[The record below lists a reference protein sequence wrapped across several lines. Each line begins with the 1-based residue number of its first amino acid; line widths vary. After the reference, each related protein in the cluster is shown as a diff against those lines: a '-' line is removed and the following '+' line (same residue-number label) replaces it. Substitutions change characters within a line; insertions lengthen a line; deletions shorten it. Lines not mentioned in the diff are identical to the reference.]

1 MEFEKK
7 YWSKGEF
14 TDSDGNEING
24 YVGILNGEAYNYKT
38 FEKLIG
44 KDTYLSRINCST
56 KNFDRTLS
64 QRLRLPHNRRDV
76 VFAANDFLYAGVVKT
91 AVERLQENNDYLFRN
106 SIISSSNLPAA
117 DECVLLSSAVNSDG
131 ELKGTEPLL
140 GKYNFSSHAFSSK
153 TQKDRNFYPDTES
166 RYKYYVKAKNG
177 TKEERASSNISF
189 IPGDRAANER
199 VLSESEKNDNAKIA
213 ALWKELY
220 NNGETPSI
228 IASSTLDDSGLVQK
242 EEYAYY
248 NNPENIKENTNNL
261 TKKIYSYNTLRGA
274 KNVISVAA
282 NTNYNLS
289 IDYNTLKD
297 VSEYSLKEL
306 SFIIKSDEIENV
318 ALKVGNNDMQAISH
332 YFKID
337 NEFYHVFYSLDVP
350 LSSQNITIQFSKS
363 LKTIGTSGSSPA
375 IRFDSQFEC
384 GDINDDIKNYKTISN
399 IIRSSRY
406 RYVWTADGF
415 TQNMYSGLNWSYK
428 HLIESEDWI
437 KALKDNKNPHL
448 VILDSGRQVNFTPS
462 DTMTA
467 YDVYTLACEHYGEY
481 NYPEVYREVTY
492 EYKGEITNPG
502 YKEKKYSIESY
513 AFEGD
518 EVVFGFKS
526 AEDIYNDLAVEG
538 VKEKYDK
545 IPNIIKEAYTV
556 TIGEENL
563 VCNFND
569 ITSAEIVIH
578 KVNTSKKSAEI
589 VVFLVAKTKL
599 IIFKTNYYFKNISE
613 NVSATGQNF
622 VLSKDDYNSN
632 EFLINLAKN
641 STDAIHIESI
651 DPHDESSLK
660 FLNLNAIKVYK
671 NAMYLIDSKLDM
683 VLRYDIEALTNN
695 EEANTDNWFNIK
707 SVKLL
712 DIMQGLGDSVDKIY
726 FNNPYSIDVNDDY
739 AYIVDRNNNC
749 VKEYTPSLN
758 FIKTLKNGYFAS
770 HDIQAC
776 AINPHSCIIN
786 DTHIAA
792 NSLWIASVLGNR
804 IFLSVLEKDIV
815 KFYGQIEDISLIDDK
830 NSWVEEV
837 RSLKFSQ
844 THSNYLYLNTSKRIY
859 KLHVSNPLY
868 PFASLS
874 YFKQRSIVGTMKWA
888 AMRYQW
894 SKIPSI
900 YGAIA
905 KDSETN
911 INNEITWDY
920 LPPTSS
926 AEILDNKCFCLT
938 SSPEIEGDIIF
949 HFGVL
954 YDDSKVREFIRKN
967 KQNYENKTMTFN
979 DIPLGDLATMIKS
992 SSILLY
998 QEPDS
1003 FISTISNELIKIY
1016 EIYEVKE
1023 NIENDYIN
1031 ALTFNKMLHTLIYNL
1046 LKIKNN
1052 LIGHFRAATNL
1063 DNVIVYDNVIMDEYF
1078 KNLKLKA
1085 DEDYFVH
1092 SNEHL
1097 SIIVNKVFENIYDIQ
1112 EKILNKMQTEF
1123 MAAQSYIN
1131 NASRLI

>member
-64 QRLRLPHNRRDV
+64 QRLRLPHNRQDV

-166 RYKYYVKAKNG
+166 RYKYYVKTKNG
-177 TKEERASSNISF
+177 VKEERASSNISF

-228 IASSTLDDSGLVQK
+228 IASGTLDDSGLVQK

-274 KNVISVAA
+274 KNIISVAA
-282 NTNYNLS
+282 NTNYNLK

-406 RYVWTADGF
+406 RYVWAADGF

-437 KALKDNKNPHL
+437 KALKDNKNPRL

-513 AFEGD
+513 AFEND

-545 IPNIIKEAYTV
+545 IPYIIKEAYTV

-613 NVSATGQNF
+613 NASATGQNF

-1031 ALTFNKMLHTLIYNL
+1031 TLTFNKMLHTLIYNL